1 MLRGP
6 LVTLAP
12 VKIHFHAA
20 GIRMLNRH
28 VDALAALAH
37 VLAVSNRTSRSDR
50 PGDVDR
56 IKLRDSIIALDGDR
70 AGATRREIAVA
81 IYGPDR
87 VADEWSEPNGRLK
100 AVIKRDVMRGR
111 QLVAGGY
118 RKLVARGTFAD
129 IA

>member
-1 MLRGP
+1 MLD
-6 LVTLAP
+6 
-12 VKIHFHAA
+12 
-20 GIRMLNRH
+20 RH

-37 VLAVSNRTSRSDR
+37 VLAVSNRASRSDR

-81 IYGPDR
+81 IYGPNR

-100 AVIKRDVMRGR
+100 AVIKRDIIRGR
-111 QLVAGGY
+111 QLVAGSY